1 MTTLTNRAVKGSR
14 LTTTEGDNNW
24 KRQAQAKTTTY
35 SVVVGDNRDT
45 IECSGTFTVTLP
57 DAASIVSSANTGD
70 FRVNLVNSGSGTIT
84 VARTTGTDTINGT
97 AANIT
102 LLPGECAPLKVNQ
115 AGNGYNLDSGTNVL
129 LGLTASVTELN
140 RSDITTEGTVEASK
154 VVTADSSGYITHD
167 ASSVEKR
174 MYWNGSSKQSYFYA
188 LPNGDFGYFDQQNTR
203 IIWNYD
209 ESDNEVDFVS
219 GINASGG
226 VTGNLTGDVTGNV
239 TGNIVDSNSNEVVI
253 YGETAS
259 AVNEVTVTNAATGS
273 GPTIS
278 ATGGDPDVNLSLT
291 SQGDGYVRADGGS
304 SGEIQGIYVGLD
316 TPVVLTTSITPGSWQ
331 TLTFSGYPDAKAVE
345 VIMHCRRTQTNISGG
360 FLYLRKTGSG
370 LPAGN
375 STIIGASTNNDSG
388 NSTTAD
394 AVGTSKVNLNGSQQ
408 FDYYSSF
415 SAVGS

>member
-226 VTGNLTGDVTGNV
+226 VTGDLTGDVV
-239 TGNIVDSNSNEVVI
+239 
-253 YGETAS
+253 AS
-259 AVNEVTVTNAATGS
+259 AITSDTVTATTTNGDLGLS
-273 GPTIS
+273 GNG
-278 ATGGDPDVNLSLT
+278 TGYT
-291 SQGDGYVRADGGS
+291 RASGGP
-304 SGEIQGIYVGLD
+304 SGTIQGIYVGLD
-316 TPVVLTTSITPGSWQ
+316 TPEQLVNGDFTTSSWTTVNSS
-331 TLTFSGYPDAKAVE
+331 TLATAQAKAAKLRVKILGTGTSTSLRVE
-345 VIMHCRRTQTNISGG
+345 GYVRQ
-360 FLYLRKTGSG
+360 TGSG
-370 LPAGN
+370 LGTTDLTN
-375 STIIGASTNNDSG
+375 IIYSRNASSSSVAMGVGYAVDVTVNLDGSYDFDWYAVG
-388 NSTTAD
+388 FSTTIVTTD
-394 AVGTSKVNLNGSQQ
+394 IVLVG
-408 FDYYSSF
+408 YY
-415 SAVGS
+415 V